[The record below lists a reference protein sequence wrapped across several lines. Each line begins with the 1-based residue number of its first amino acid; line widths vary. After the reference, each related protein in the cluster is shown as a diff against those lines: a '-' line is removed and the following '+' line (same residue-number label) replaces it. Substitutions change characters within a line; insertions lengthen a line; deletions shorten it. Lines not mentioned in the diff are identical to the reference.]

1 MVNFKFSYNNLV
13 KSLFTIHAGEFVT
26 GEHIERKFRKVNVW
40 LPSRDTGTDLLVTD
54 AKNKTSVSL
63 QVKFSRDFLTT
74 KMSAVYQKPL
84 RACGWWSLNR
94 EKIAKSKADYWVFVL
109 VGFERRSAD
118 FVIIR
123 PADLLA
129 RLDKIH
135 GKCKVIQTY
144 IWVTE
149 KDRCWETRGLKS
161 QFQLEVAQGKYSNI
175 ERDLS
180 AYLNNWE
187 PIQVLNK
194 IK

>member
-1 MVNFKFSYNNLV
+1 MANFKFSYNNLV

-74 KMSAVYQKPL
+74 HLSSVYQKPL

-94 EKIAKSKADYWVFVL
+94 EKILKSNADYWVFVL
-109 VGFERRSAD
+109 VGFERRSTD

-123 PADLLA
+123 PAELLT

-135 GKCKVIQTY
+135 KKCKVIQTY

-161 QFQLEVAQGKYSNI
+161 QDQLEVAQGNYSNN

-187 PIQVLNK
+187 PIQALNK
-194 IK
+194 MK